1 LDHPAQAR
9 AAIHEELGILPQ
21 IPEENRLGH
30 LQMAADLFLRLGDL
44 NSAAEVT
51 GQGFT
56 LARATYERELSA
68 DNLQKFPKG
77 FWRSAEIYREMIT
90 LGVNASLDRT
100 RKTLDDIPDPR
111 LRELEE
117 VMLARALVGVPVRR
131 SITVDPAGNL
141 AVSQGITYE
150 GSVW

>member
-1 LDHPAQAR
+1 MP
-9 AAIHEELGILPQ
+9 
-21 IPEENRLGH
+21 
-30 LQMAADLFLRLGDL
+30 
-44 NSAAEVT
+44 
-51 GQGFT
+51 
-56 LARATYERELSA
+56 
-68 DNLQKFPKG
+68 
-77 FWRSAEIYREMIT
+77 RS
-90 LGVNASLDRT
+90 DRT